1 MANQDFVGVPS
12 QVDARSLSRT
22 ATDFQRLRR
31 GLLINYIVLGAGAI
45 LMVVPFI
52 WMVSTSFKPQAETV
66 SFPPRLFPINPT
78 VANYIDVFDRANMGQ
93 LYWNTTFVS
102 VIKTI
107 LNIYTSALLGY
118 IFGKFVFRGR
128 DVIFYLLLST
138 WIIPFEVYLI
148 PLYLM
153 TVQVG
158 WADTFTALIVPEIFT
173 IYAMF
178 MFRQFMYTIPS
189 ELIDA
194 ARIDGAGEWYI
205 FHRII
210 IPLSKAALFTLIAFY
225 FMWNWNDFSL
235 APGRHLRS
243 RQIRHHRRP
252 RHIRRRILEPV
263 RCHHGRSQP
272 RHHPHPRSLHRR
284 PALHHRRRRPDR
296 PQGLMH
302 SPINLSFGPATLPI
316 LQAREVVVVGGS

>member
-12 QVDARSLSRT
+12 QVDTQALSRG
-22 ATDFQRLRR
+22 ATDFQRLSR
-31 GLLINYIVLGAGAI
+31 GLLFNYIILGAGAI

-52 WMVSTSFKPQAETV
+52 WMISTSFKPQAETV
-66 SFPPRLFPINPT
+66 SFPPRLLPINPT
-78 VANYIDVFDRANMGQ
+78 ISNYIDVFDRANMGR

-107 LNIYTSALLGY
+107 FNIYTSALLGY

-128 DVIFYLLLST
+128 DIIFYILLST

-158 WADTFTALIVPEIFT
+158 WADTYTALIVPEIFT

-178 MFRQFMYTIPS
+178 MFRQFMYTIPT

-210 IPLSKAALFTLIAFY
+210 IPLSRAALFTLIAFY
-225 FMWNWNDFSL
+225 FMWNWNDFLWPLVVISSHDKYVITVGLATFVGEFWNQYGVIMAGASL
-235 APGRHLRS
+235 A
-243 RQIRHHRRP
+243 I
-252 RHIRRRILEPV
+252 I
-263 RCHHGRSQP
+263 
-272 RHHPHPRSLHRR
+272 
-284 PALHHRRRRPDR
+284 
-296 PQGLMH
+296 
-302 SPINLSFGPATLPI
+302 PI
-316 LQAREVVVVGGS
+316 LALFIAVQRFIIEGVVLTGLKG

>member
-12 QVDARSLSRT
+12 QVDTQALSRG
-22 ATDFQRLRR
+22 ATEFRRLSR
-31 GLLINYIVLGAGAI
+31 GLLFNYLILGAGAI

-52 WMVSTSFKPQAETV
+52 WMISTSFKPQAETV
-66 SFPPRLFPINPT
+66 SFPPRLLPINPT
-78 VANYIDVFDRANMGQ
+78 ISNYIDVFDRANMGR

-107 LNIYTSALLGY
+107 FNIYTSALLGY

-128 DVIFYLLLST
+128 DIIFYFLLST

-173 IYAMF
+173 VYAMF
-178 MFRQFMYTIPS
+178 MFRQFMYTIPT
-189 ELIDA
+189 ELVDA

-225 FMWNWNDFSL
+225 FMWNWNDFLWPLVVISSHDKYVITVGLATFVGEFWNQYGVIMAGASL
-235 APGRHLRS
+235 A
-243 RQIRHHRRP
+243 I
-252 RHIRRRILEPV
+252 V
-263 RCHHGRSQP
+263 
-272 RHHPHPRSLHRR
+272 
-284 PALHHRRRRPDR
+284 
-296 PQGLMH
+296 
-302 SPINLSFGPATLPI
+302 PI
-316 LQAREVVVVGGS
+316 LALFIAVQRFIIEGVVLTGLKG

>member
-12 QVDARSLSRT
+12 QVDTQALSRG

-31 GLLINYIVLGAGAI
+31 GLLINYLVLGAGAI

-52 WMVSTSFKPQAETV
+52 WMISTSFKPQAETV
-66 SFPPRLFPINPT
+66 SFPPRLLPINPT
-78 VANYIDVFDRANMGQ
+78 ISNYIDVFDRANMGR
-93 LYWNTTFVS
+93 LYWNTTFIS

-107 LNIYTSALLGY
+107 FNIYTSALLGY

-128 DVIFYLLLST
+128 DIIFYILLST

-173 IYAMF
+173 VYAMF
-178 MFRQFMYTIPS
+178 MFRQFMYTIPT

-210 IPLSKAALFTLIAFY
+210 IPLSRAALFTLIAFY
-225 FMWNWNDFSL
+225 FMWNWNDFLWPLVVISSHDKYVITVGLATFVGEFWNQYGVIMAGASL
-235 APGRHLRS
+235 A
-243 RQIRHHRRP
+243 I
-252 RHIRRRILEPV
+252 I
-263 RCHHGRSQP
+263 
-272 RHHPHPRSLHRR
+272 
-284 PALHHRRRRPDR
+284 
-296 PQGLMH
+296 
-302 SPINLSFGPATLPI
+302 PI
-316 LQAREVVVVGGS
+316 LALFIAVQRFIIEGVVLTGLKG

>member
-1 MANQDFVGVPS
+1 MANQDIVGIPS
-12 QVDARSLSRT
+12 QVDTRSLNRG

-31 GLLINYIVLGAGAI
+31 GLLINYLVLGAGAI

-52 WMVSTSFKPQAETV
+52 WMISTSFKPQAETV

-78 VANYIDVFDRANMGQ
+78 ISNYIDVFDRANMGR
-93 LYWNTTFVS
+93 LYWNTTFIS

-107 LNIYTSALLGY
+107 FNIYTSALLGY

-128 DVIFYLLLST
+128 DIIFYILLST

-158 WADTFTALIVPEIFT
+158 WADTYTALIVPEIFT

-178 MFRQFMYTIPS
+178 MFRQFMYTIPT

-210 IPLSKAALFTLIAFY
+210 IPLSRAALFTLIAFY
-225 FMWNWNDFSL
+225 FMWNWNDFLWPLVVISSHDKYVITVGLATFVGEFWNQYGVIMAGASL
-235 APGRHLRS
+235 A
-243 RQIRHHRRP
+243 I
-252 RHIRRRILEPV
+252 V
-263 RCHHGRSQP
+263 
-272 RHHPHPRSLHRR
+272 
-284 PALHHRRRRPDR
+284 
-296 PQGLMH
+296 
-302 SPINLSFGPATLPI
+302 PI
-316 LQAREVVVVGGS
+316 LALFIAVQRFIIEGVVLTGLKG

>member
-12 QVDARSLSRT
+12 QVDTQA
-22 ATDFQRLRR
+22 LRR
-31 GLLINYIVLGAGAI
+31 GATEIRRLSRGTLFNYIILGAGAI

-52 WMVSTSFKPQAETV
+52 WMISTSFKPQAETV
-66 SFPPRLFPINPT
+66 SFPPRLLPINPT
-78 VANYIDVFDRANMGQ
+78 ISNYIDVFDRANMGR

-107 LNIYTSALLGY
+107 FNIYTSALLGY

-128 DVIFYLLLST
+128 DIIFYILLST

-158 WADTFTALIVPEIFT
+158 WANTYTALIVPEIFT
-173 IYAMF
+173 VYAMF
-178 MFRQFMYTIPS
+178 MFRQFMYTIPT
-189 ELIDA
+189 ELVDA

-225 FMWNWNDFSL
+225 FMWNWNDFLWPLVVIADQDKYVITVGLATFVGEYWSQHGVIMAGASL
-235 APGRHLRS
+235 A
-243 RQIRHHRRP
+243 I
-252 RHIRRRILEPV
+252 I
-263 RCHHGRSQP
+263 
-272 RHHPHPRSLHRR
+272 
-284 PALHHRRRRPDR
+284 
-296 PQGLMH
+296 
-302 SPINLSFGPATLPI
+302 PI
-316 LQAREVVVVGGS
+316 LVLFIAVQRFIIEGVVLTGLKG

>member
-12 QVDARSLSRT
+12 QIDTQALSRG
-22 ATDFQRLRR
+22 ATEFQRLSR
-31 GLLINYIVLGAGAI
+31 GMLFNYLILGAGAI

-52 WMVSTSFKPQAETV
+52 WMISTSFKPQAETV
-66 SFPPRLFPINPT
+66 SFPPRLLPINPT
-78 VANYIDVFDRANMGQ
+78 ISNYIDVFDRANMGR
-93 LYWNTTFVS
+93 LYWNTTFIS

-107 LNIYTSALLGY
+107 FNIYTSALLGY
-118 IFGKFVFRGR
+118 IFGKFIFRGR
-128 DVIFYLLLST
+128 DIIFYILLST

-158 WADTFTALIVPEIFT
+158 WADTFTALIVPEVFT
-173 IYAMF
+173 VYAMF

-189 ELIDA
+189 ELVDA

-225 FMWNWNDFSL
+225 FMWNWNDFLWPLVVISSHDKYVITVGLATFVGEYWNQYGVIMAGASL
-235 APGRHLRS
+235 A
-243 RQIRHHRRP
+243 I
-252 RHIRRRILEPV
+252 I
-263 RCHHGRSQP
+263 
-272 RHHPHPRSLHRR
+272 
-284 PALHHRRRRPDR
+284 
-296 PQGLMH
+296 
-302 SPINLSFGPATLPI
+302 PI
-316 LQAREVVVVGGS
+316 LALFIAVQRFIIEGVVLTGLKG

>member
-1 MANQDFVGVPS
+1 MANQDFVGIPS
-12 QVDARSLSRT
+12 QVDTRALNRG

-31 GLLINYIVLGAGAI
+31 GLLINYLVLGAGAI

-52 WMVSTSFKPQAETV
+52 WMISTSFKPQAETV

-78 VANYIDVFDRANMGQ
+78 ISNYIDVFDRANMGR
-93 LYWNTTFVS
+93 LYWNTTFIS

-107 LNIYTSALLGY
+107 FNIYTSALLGY
-118 IFGKFVFRGR
+118 IFGKFIFRGR
-128 DVIFYLLLST
+128 DIIFYILLST

-158 WADTFTALIVPEIFT
+158 WADTYTALIVPEIFT

-178 MFRQFMYTIPS
+178 MFRQFMYTIPT
-189 ELIDA
+189 ELVDA

-210 IPLSKAALFTLIAFY
+210 IPLSRAALFTLIAFY
-225 FMWNWNDFSL
+225 FMWNWNDFLWPLVVISSHDKYVITVGLATFVGEFWNQYGVIMAGASL
-235 APGRHLRS
+235 A
-243 RQIRHHRRP
+243 I
-252 RHIRRRILEPV
+252 V
-263 RCHHGRSQP
+263 
-272 RHHPHPRSLHRR
+272 
-284 PALHHRRRRPDR
+284 
-296 PQGLMH
+296 
-302 SPINLSFGPATLPI
+302 PI
-316 LQAREVVVVGGS
+316 LALFIAVQRFIIEGVVLTGLKG

>member
-12 QVDARSLSRT
+12 QVDARSLTRG

-45 LMVVPFI
+45 LMIVPFI
-52 WMVSTSFKPQAETV
+52 WMISTSFKPQAETV

-78 VANYIDVFDRANMGQ
+78 ISNYIDVFDRANMGQ
-93 LYWNTTFVS
+93 LYWNTTFIS

-107 LNIYTSALLGY
+107 FNIYTSALLGY

-128 DVIFYLLLST
+128 DIIFYILLST

-178 MFRQFMYTIPS
+178 MFRQFMYTIPT

-210 IPLSKAALFTLIAFY
+210 IPLSRAALFTLIAFY
-225 FMWNWNDFSL
+225 FMWNWNDFLWPLVVISSHDKYVITVGLATFVGEFWNQYGVIMAGASL
-235 APGRHLRS
+235 A
-243 RQIRHHRRP
+243 I
-252 RHIRRRILEPV
+252 I
-263 RCHHGRSQP
+263 
-272 RHHPHPRSLHRR
+272 
-284 PALHHRRRRPDR
+284 
-296 PQGLMH
+296 
-302 SPINLSFGPATLPI
+302 PI
-316 LQAREVVVVGGS
+316 LALFIAVQRFIIEGVVLTGLKG

>member
-1 MANQDFVGVPS
+1 MANQDFVGIPS
-12 QVDARSLSRT
+12 QVDTRALNRG

-31 GLLINYIVLGAGAI
+31 GLLINYLVLGAGAI

-52 WMVSTSFKPQAETV
+52 WMISTSFKPQAETV

-78 VANYIDVFDRANMGQ
+78 ISNYIDVFDRANMGR

-107 LNIYTSALLGY
+107 FNIYTSALLGY

-128 DVIFYLLLST
+128 DIIFYILLST

-158 WADTFTALIVPEIFT
+158 WADTYTALIVPEIFT

-178 MFRQFMYTIPS
+178 MFRQFMYTIPT
-189 ELIDA
+189 ELVDA

-210 IPLSKAALFTLIAFY
+210 IPLSRAALFTLIAFY
-225 FMWNWNDFSL
+225 FMWNWNDFLWPLVVISSHDKYVITVGLATFVGEFWNQYGVIMAGASL
-235 APGRHLRS
+235 A
-243 RQIRHHRRP
+243 I
-252 RHIRRRILEPV
+252 V
-263 RCHHGRSQP
+263 
-272 RHHPHPRSLHRR
+272 
-284 PALHHRRRRPDR
+284 
-296 PQGLMH
+296 
-302 SPINLSFGPATLPI
+302 PI
-316 LQAREVVVVGGS
+316 LALFIAVQRFIIEGVVLTGLKG

>member
-12 QVDARSLSRT
+12 QIDTQSLSG
-22 ATDFQRLRR
+22 ASSEFQRLRR
-31 GLLINYIVLGAGAI
+31 GLLFNYLVLGAGAI

-52 WMVSTSFKPQAETV
+52 WMISTSFKPQAETV

-78 VANYIDVFDRANMGQ
+78 ISNYIDVFDRANMGR
-93 LYWNTTFVS
+93 LYWNTTFIS
-102 VIKTI
+102 VIKTVF
-107 LNIYTSALLGY
+107 NIYTSALLGY

-128 DVIFYLLLST
+128 DIIFYILLST

-173 IYAMF
+173 VYAMF
-178 MFRQFMYTIPS
+178 MFRQFMYTIPT

-210 IPLSKAALFTLIAFY
+210 IPLSRAALFTLVAFY
-225 FMWNWNDFSL
+225 FMWNWNDFLWPLVVISDHDKYVITVGLATFVGEFWNQYGVIMAGASL
-235 APGRHLRS
+235 A
-243 RQIRHHRRP
+243 I
-252 RHIRRRILEPV
+252 I
-263 RCHHGRSQP
+263 
-272 RHHPHPRSLHRR
+272 
-284 PALHHRRRRPDR
+284 
-296 PQGLMH
+296 
-302 SPINLSFGPATLPI
+302 PI
-316 LQAREVVVVGGS
+316 LALFIAVQRFIIEGVVLTGLKG

>member
-1 MANQDFVGVPS
+1 MANQDFVGIPS
-12 QVDARSLSRT
+12 QVDTRALNRG

-31 GLLINYIVLGAGAI
+31 GLLINYLVLGAGAI

-52 WMVSTSFKPQAETV
+52 WMISTSFKPQAETV
-66 SFPPRLFPINPT
+66 SFPPRLLPINPT
-78 VANYIDVFDRANMGQ
+78 ISNYIDVFDRANMGR

-107 LNIYTSALLGY
+107 FNIYTSALLGY

-128 DVIFYLLLST
+128 DIIFYILLST

-158 WADTFTALIVPEIFT
+158 WADTYTALIVPEIFT

-178 MFRQFMYTIPS
+178 MFRQFMYTIPT
-189 ELIDA
+189 ELVDA

-210 IPLSKAALFTLIAFY
+210 IPLSRAALFTLIAFY
-225 FMWNWNDFSL
+225 FMWNWNDFLWPLVVISSHDKYVITVGLATFVGEFWNQYGVIMAGASL
-235 APGRHLRS
+235 A
-243 RQIRHHRRP
+243 I
-252 RHIRRRILEPV
+252 V
-263 RCHHGRSQP
+263 
-272 RHHPHPRSLHRR
+272 
-284 PALHHRRRRPDR
+284 
-296 PQGLMH
+296 
-302 SPINLSFGPATLPI
+302 PI
-316 LQAREVVVVGGS
+316 LALFIAVQRFIIEGVVLTGLKG

>member
-1 MANQDFVGVPS
+1 MANQDFVGAPS
-12 QVDARSLSRT
+12 QIDTQSLSSNT
-22 ATDFQRLRR
+22 SEFQRLRR
-31 GLLINYIVLGAGAI
+31 GLLFNYLILGAGAI

-78 VANYIDVFDRANMGQ
+78 ISNYIDVFDRANMGR
-93 LYWNTTFVS
+93 LYWNTIYLS

-107 LNIYTSALLGY
+107 FNIYTSALLGY

-128 DVIFYLLLST
+128 DIIFYVLLST

-158 WADTFTALIVPEIFT
+158 WADQYVALIVPEIFT

-178 MFRQFMYTIPS
+178 MFRQFMYTIPT

-210 IPLSKAALFTLIAFY
+210 IPLSRAALFTLIAFY
-225 FMWNWNDFSL
+225 FMWNWNDFLWPLVVISSHDKYVITVGLATFVGEFWNQYGVIMAGASL
-235 APGRHLRS
+235 A
-243 RQIRHHRRP
+243 I
-252 RHIRRRILEPV
+252 I
-263 RCHHGRSQP
+263 
-272 RHHPHPRSLHRR
+272 
-284 PALHHRRRRPDR
+284 
-296 PQGLMH
+296 
-302 SPINLSFGPATLPI
+302 PI
-316 LQAREVVVVGGS
+316 LALFIAVQRFIIEGVVLTGLKG

>member
-1 MANQDFVGVPS
+1 MANQDFVGIPS
-12 QVDARSLSRT
+12 QVDTRALNRG

-31 GLLINYIVLGAGAI
+31 GLLINYLVLGAGAI

-52 WMVSTSFKPQAETV
+52 WMISTSFKPQAETV

-78 VANYIDVFDRANMGQ
+78 ISNYIDVFDRANMGR
-93 LYWNTTFVS
+93 LYWNTTFIS
-102 VIKTI
+102 VVKTVF
-107 LNIYTSALLGY
+107 NIYTSALLGY

-128 DVIFYLLLST
+128 DIIFYILLST

-158 WADTFTALIVPEIFT
+158 WADTYTALIVPEIFT

-178 MFRQFMYTIPS
+178 MFRQFMYTIPT

-210 IPLSKAALFTLIAFY
+210 IPLSRAALFTLIAFY
-225 FMWNWNDFSL
+225 FMWNWNDFLWPLVVISSHDKYVITVGLATFVGEFWNQYGVIMAGASL
-235 APGRHLRS
+235 A
-243 RQIRHHRRP
+243 I
-252 RHIRRRILEPV
+252 I
-263 RCHHGRSQP
+263 
-272 RHHPHPRSLHRR
+272 
-284 PALHHRRRRPDR
+284 
-296 PQGLMH
+296 
-302 SPINLSFGPATLPI
+302 PI
-316 LQAREVVVVGGS
+316 LALFIAVQRFIIEGVVLTGLKG

>member
-12 QVDARSLSRT
+12 QVDARSLTRG

-45 LMVVPFI
+45 LMIVPFI
-52 WMVSTSFKPQAETV
+52 WMISTSFKPQAETV

-78 VANYIDVFDRANMGQ
+78 VSNYIDVFDRANMGQ
-93 LYWNTTFVS
+93 LYWNTTFIS

-107 LNIYTSALLGY
+107 FNIYTSALLGY

-128 DVIFYLLLST
+128 DIIFYILLST

-178 MFRQFMYTIPS
+178 MFRQFMYTIPT

-210 IPLSKAALFTLIAFY
+210 IPLSRAALFTLIAFY
-225 FMWNWNDFSL
+225 FMWNWNDFLWPLVVISSHDKYVITVGLATFVGEFWNQYGVIMAGASL
-235 APGRHLRS
+235 A
-243 RQIRHHRRP
+243 I
-252 RHIRRRILEPV
+252 I
-263 RCHHGRSQP
+263 
-272 RHHPHPRSLHRR
+272 
-284 PALHHRRRRPDR
+284 
-296 PQGLMH
+296 
-302 SPINLSFGPATLPI
+302 PI
-316 LQAREVVVVGGS
+316 LALFIAVQRFIIEGVVLTGLKG

>member
-1 MANQDFVGVPS
+1 MANQDFVGIPS
-12 QVDARSLSRT
+12 QVDTRALNRGAS
-22 ATDFQRLRR
+22 DFQRLRR
-31 GLLINYIVLGAGAI
+31 GLLFNYLILGAGAI

-52 WMVSTSFKPQAETV
+52 WMISTSFKPQAETV

-78 VANYIDVFDRANMGQ
+78 ISNYIDVFDRANMGR
-93 LYWNTTFVS
+93 LYWNTTFIS
-102 VIKTI
+102 VIKTVF
-107 LNIYTSALLGY
+107 NIYTSALLGY

-128 DVIFYLLLST
+128 DIIFYILLST

-158 WADTFTALIVPEIFT
+158 WANTYTALIVPEIFT
-173 IYAMF
+173 VYAMF
-178 MFRQFMYTIPS
+178 MFRQFMYTIPT

-225 FMWNWNDFSL
+225 FMWNWNDFLWPLVVIADQDKYVITVGLATFVGEYWSQYGVIMAGASL
-235 APGRHLRS
+235 A
-243 RQIRHHRRP
+243 I
-252 RHIRRRILEPV
+252 I
-263 RCHHGRSQP
+263 
-272 RHHPHPRSLHRR
+272 
-284 PALHHRRRRPDR
+284 
-296 PQGLMH
+296 
-302 SPINLSFGPATLPI
+302 PI
-316 LQAREVVVVGGS
+316 LALFIAVQRFIIEGVVLTGLKG

>member
-12 QVDARSLSRT
+12 QVDTQALSRG
-22 ATDFQRLRR
+22 ATEIRRLSR
-31 GLLINYIVLGAGAI
+31 GTLFNYIILGAGAI

-78 VANYIDVFDRANMGQ
+78 ISNYIDVFDRANMGR

-107 LNIYTSALLGY
+107 FNIYTSALLGY
-118 IFGKFVFRGR
+118 IFGKFIFRGR
-128 DVIFYLLLST
+128 DIIFYILLST

-158 WADTFTALIVPEIFT
+158 WANTYTALIVPEIFT
-173 IYAMF
+173 VYAMF
-178 MFRQFMYTIPS
+178 MFRQFMYTIPT
-189 ELIDA
+189 ELVDA

-225 FMWNWNDFSL
+225 FMWNWNDFLWPLVVISSHDKYVITVGLATFVGEYWNQYGVIMAGASL
-235 APGRHLRS
+235 A
-243 RQIRHHRRP
+243 I
-252 RHIRRRILEPV
+252 I
-263 RCHHGRSQP
+263 
-272 RHHPHPRSLHRR
+272 
-284 PALHHRRRRPDR
+284 
-296 PQGLMH
+296 
-302 SPINLSFGPATLPI
+302 PI
-316 LQAREVVVVGGS
+316 LALFIAVQRFIIEGVVLTGLKG

>member
-12 QVDARSLSRT
+12 QVDTQALSRG
-22 ATDFQRLRR
+22 ATDFQRLSR
-31 GLLINYIVLGAGAI
+31 GLLFNYIILGAGAI

-52 WMVSTSFKPQAETV
+52 WMISTSFKPQAETV
-66 SFPPRLFPINPT
+66 SFPPRLLPINPT
-78 VANYIDVFDRANMGQ
+78 ISNYIDVFDRANMGR
-93 LYWNTTFVS
+93 LYWNTTFIS

-107 LNIYTSALLGY
+107 FNIYTSALLGY

-128 DVIFYLLLST
+128 DIIFYILLST

-158 WADTFTALIVPEIFT
+158 WADTYTALIVPEIFT

-178 MFRQFMYTIPS
+178 MFRQFMYTIPT

-210 IPLSKAALFTLIAFY
+210 IPLSRAALFTLIAFY
-225 FMWNWNDFSL
+225 FMWNWNDFLWPLVVISSHDKYVITVGLATFVGEFWNQYGVIMAGASL
-235 APGRHLRS
+235 A
-243 RQIRHHRRP
+243 I
-252 RHIRRRILEPV
+252 V
-263 RCHHGRSQP
+263 
-272 RHHPHPRSLHRR
+272 
-284 PALHHRRRRPDR
+284 
-296 PQGLMH
+296 
-302 SPINLSFGPATLPI
+302 PI
-316 LQAREVVVVGGS
+316 LALFIAVQRFIIEGVVLTGLKG

>member
-1 MANQDFVGVPS
+1 MANQDFVGIPS
-12 QVDARSLSRT
+12 QVDTRSLSRG

-31 GLLINYIVLGAGAI
+31 GLLINYLVLGAGAI

-52 WMVSTSFKPQAETV
+52 WMISTSFKPQAETV

-78 VANYIDVFDRANMGQ
+78 ISNYIDVFDRANMGR
-93 LYWNTTFVS
+93 LYWNTTFIS
-102 VIKTI
+102 VVKTVF
-107 LNIYTSALLGY
+107 NIYTSALLGY

-128 DVIFYLLLST
+128 DIIFYILLST

-158 WADTFTALIVPEIFT
+158 WADTYTALIVPEIFT

-178 MFRQFMYTIPS
+178 MFRQFMYTIPT

-210 IPLSKAALFTLIAFY
+210 IPLSRAALFTLIAFY
-225 FMWNWNDFSL
+225 FMWNWNDFLWPLVVISSHDKYVITVGLATFVGEFWNQYGVIMAGASL
-235 APGRHLRS
+235 A
-243 RQIRHHRRP
+243 I
-252 RHIRRRILEPV
+252 V
-263 RCHHGRSQP
+263 
-272 RHHPHPRSLHRR
+272 
-284 PALHHRRRRPDR
+284 
-296 PQGLMH
+296 
-302 SPINLSFGPATLPI
+302 PI
-316 LQAREVVVVGGS
+316 LALFIAVQRFIIEGVVLTGLKG

>member
-1 MANQDFVGVPS
+1 MANQDFVGIPS
-12 QVDARSLSRT
+12 QVDTRALNRG

-31 GLLINYIVLGAGAI
+31 GLLINYLVLGAGAI
-45 LMVVPFI
+45 LMIVPFI
-52 WMVSTSFKPQAETV
+52 WMISTSFKPQAETV

-78 VANYIDVFDRANMGQ
+78 ISNYIDVFDRANMGR
-93 LYWNTTFVS
+93 LYWNTTFIS
-102 VIKTI
+102 VIKTVF
-107 LNIYTSALLGY
+107 NIYTSALLGY

-128 DVIFYLLLST
+128 DIIFYILLST

-158 WADTFTALIVPEIFT
+158 WADTYTALIVPEIFT

-178 MFRQFMYTIPS
+178 MFRQFMYTIPT

-210 IPLSKAALFTLIAFY
+210 IPLSRAALFTLIAFY
-225 FMWNWNDFSL
+225 FMWNWNDFLWPLVVISSHDKYVITVGLATFVGEFWNQYGVIMAGASL
-235 APGRHLRS
+235 A
-243 RQIRHHRRP
+243 I
-252 RHIRRRILEPV
+252 I
-263 RCHHGRSQP
+263 
-272 RHHPHPRSLHRR
+272 
-284 PALHHRRRRPDR
+284 
-296 PQGLMH
+296 
-302 SPINLSFGPATLPI
+302 PI
-316 LQAREVVVVGGS
+316 LALFIAVQRFIIEGVVLTGLKG

>member
-12 QVDARSLSRT
+12 QVDARSLTRG

-45 LMVVPFI
+45 LMIVPFI
-52 WMVSTSFKPQAETV
+52 WMISTSFKPQAETV

-78 VANYIDVFDRANMGQ
+78 ISNYIDVFDRANMGQ
-93 LYWNTTFVS
+93 LYWNTTFIS
-102 VIKTI
+102 VIKTVF
-107 LNIYTSALLGY
+107 NIYTSALLGY

-128 DVIFYLLLST
+128 DIIFYILLST

-178 MFRQFMYTIPS
+178 MFRQFMYTIPT

-210 IPLSKAALFTLIAFY
+210 IPLSRAALFTLIAFY
-225 FMWNWNDFSL
+225 FMWNWNDFLWPLVVISSHDKYVITVGLATFVGEFWNQYGVIMAGASL
-235 APGRHLRS
+235 A
-243 RQIRHHRRP
+243 I
-252 RHIRRRILEPV
+252 I
-263 RCHHGRSQP
+263 
-272 RHHPHPRSLHRR
+272 
-284 PALHHRRRRPDR
+284 
-296 PQGLMH
+296 
-302 SPINLSFGPATLPI
+302 PI
-316 LQAREVVVVGGS
+316 LALFIAVQRFIIEGVVLTGLKG

>member
-1 MANQDFVGVPS
+1 MANQDFVGIPS
-12 QVDARSLSRT
+12 QVDTRALNRG

-31 GLLINYIVLGAGAI
+31 GLLINYLVLGAGAI

-52 WMVSTSFKPQAETV
+52 WMISTSFKPQAETV

-78 VANYIDVFDRANMGQ
+78 FSNYIDVFDRANMGR
-93 LYWNTTFVS
+93 LYWNTTFIS
-102 VIKTI
+102 IIKTI
-107 LNIYTSALLGY
+107 FNIYTSALLGY

-128 DVIFYLLLST
+128 DIIFYILLST

-158 WADTFTALIVPEIFT
+158 WADTYTALIVPEIFT

-178 MFRQFMYTIPS
+178 MFRQFMYTIPT

-210 IPLSKAALFTLIAFY
+210 IPLSRAALFTLIAFY
-225 FMWNWNDFSL
+225 FMWNWNDFLWPLVVISSHDKYVITVGLATFVGEFWNQYGVIMAGASL
-235 APGRHLRS
+235 A
-243 RQIRHHRRP
+243 I
-252 RHIRRRILEPV
+252 I
-263 RCHHGRSQP
+263 
-272 RHHPHPRSLHRR
+272 
-284 PALHHRRRRPDR
+284 
-296 PQGLMH
+296 
-302 SPINLSFGPATLPI
+302 PI
-316 LQAREVVVVGGS
+316 LALFIAVQRFIIEGVVLTGLKG

>member
-12 QVDARSLSRT
+12 QVDARSLTRG

-31 GLLINYIVLGAGAI
+31 GLLINYIILGAGAI
-45 LMVVPFI
+45 LMIVPFI
-52 WMVSTSFKPQAETV
+52 WMISTSFKPQAETV

-78 VANYIDVFDRANMGQ
+78 ISNYIDVFDRANMGQ
-93 LYWNTTFVS
+93 LYWNTTFIS

-107 LNIYTSALLGY
+107 FNIYTSALLGY

-128 DVIFYLLLST
+128 DIIFYILLST

-178 MFRQFMYTIPS
+178 MFRQFMYTIPT

-210 IPLSKAALFTLIAFY
+210 IPLSRAALFTLIAFY
-225 FMWNWNDFSL
+225 FMWNWNDFLWPLVVISSHDKYVITVGLATFVGEFWNQYGVIMAGASL
-235 APGRHLRS
+235 A
-243 RQIRHHRRP
+243 I
-252 RHIRRRILEPV
+252 I
-263 RCHHGRSQP
+263 
-272 RHHPHPRSLHRR
+272 
-284 PALHHRRRRPDR
+284 
-296 PQGLMH
+296 
-302 SPINLSFGPATLPI
+302 PI
-316 LQAREVVVVGGS
+316 LALFIAVQRFIIEGVVLTGLKG

>member
-12 QVDARSLSRT
+12 QVDARSLTRG

-31 GLLINYIVLGAGAI
+31 GLLINYIILGAGAI
-45 LMVVPFI
+45 LMIVPFI
-52 WMVSTSFKPQAETV
+52 WMISTSFKPQAETV

-78 VANYIDVFDRANMGQ
+78 ISNYIDVFDRANMGQ
-93 LYWNTTFVS
+93 LYWNTTFIS

-107 LNIYTSALLGY
+107 FNIYTSALLGY

-128 DVIFYLLLST
+128 DIIFYILLST

-158 WADTFTALIVPEIFT
+158 WADTYTALIVPEIFT

-178 MFRQFMYTIPS
+178 MFRQFMYTIPT

-210 IPLSKAALFTLIAFY
+210 IPLSRAALFTLIAFY
-225 FMWNWNDFSL
+225 FMWNWNDFLWPLVVISSHDKYVITVGLATFVGEFWNQYGVIMAGASL
-235 APGRHLRS
+235 A
-243 RQIRHHRRP
+243 I
-252 RHIRRRILEPV
+252 I
-263 RCHHGRSQP
+263 
-272 RHHPHPRSLHRR
+272 
-284 PALHHRRRRPDR
+284 
-296 PQGLMH
+296 
-302 SPINLSFGPATLPI
+302 PI
-316 LQAREVVVVGGS
+316 LALFIAVQRFIIEGVVLTGLKG

>member
-12 QVDARSLSRT
+12 QVDTQVLSRG
-22 ATDFQRLRR
+22 ATDFQRLSR
-31 GLLINYIVLGAGAI
+31 GLLFNYIILGAGAI

-52 WMVSTSFKPQAETV
+52 WMISTSFKPQAETV
-66 SFPPRLFPINPT
+66 SFPPRLLPINPT
-78 VANYIDVFDRANMGQ
+78 ISNYIDVFDRANMGR

-107 LNIYTSALLGY
+107 FNIYTSALLGY

-128 DVIFYLLLST
+128 DIIFYILLST

-158 WADTFTALIVPEIFT
+158 WADTYTALIVPEIFT

-178 MFRQFMYTIPS
+178 MFRQFMYTIPT
-189 ELIDA
+189 ELVDA

-210 IPLSKAALFTLIAFY
+210 IPLSRAALFTLIAFY
-225 FMWNWNDFSL
+225 FMWNWNDFLWPLVVISSHDKYVITVGLATFVGEYWNQYGVIMAGASL
-235 APGRHLRS
+235 A
-243 RQIRHHRRP
+243 I
-252 RHIRRRILEPV
+252 I
-263 RCHHGRSQP
+263 
-272 RHHPHPRSLHRR
+272 
-284 PALHHRRRRPDR
+284 
-296 PQGLMH
+296 
-302 SPINLSFGPATLPI
+302 PI
-316 LQAREVVVVGGS
+316 LALFIAVQRFIIEGVVLTGLKG

>member
-12 QVDARSLSRT
+12 QVETQA
-22 ATDFQRLRR
+22 LRR
-31 GLLINYIVLGAGAI
+31 GATEIRRLSRGTLFNYIILGAGAI

-78 VANYIDVFDRANMGQ
+78 ISNYIDVFDRANMGR

-107 LNIYTSALLGY
+107 FNIYTSALLGY

-128 DVIFYLLLST
+128 DIIFYILLST

-158 WADTFTALIVPEIFT
+158 WANTYTALIVPEIFT
-173 IYAMF
+173 VYAMF
-178 MFRQFMYTIPS
+178 MFRQFMYTIPT
-189 ELIDA
+189 ELVDA

-225 FMWNWNDFSL
+225 FMWNWNDFLWPLVVIADQDKYVITVGLATFVGEYWSQHGVIMAGASL
-235 APGRHLRS
+235 A
-243 RQIRHHRRP
+243 I
-252 RHIRRRILEPV
+252 I
-263 RCHHGRSQP
+263 
-272 RHHPHPRSLHRR
+272 
-284 PALHHRRRRPDR
+284 
-296 PQGLMH
+296 
-302 SPINLSFGPATLPI
+302 PI
-316 LQAREVVVVGGS
+316 LVLFIAVQRFIIEGVVLTGLKG

>member
-1 MANQDFVGVPS
+1 MANQDFVGIPS
-12 QVDARSLSRT
+12 QVDTRALNRGAS
-22 ATDFQRLRR
+22 DFQRLRR
-31 GLLINYIVLGAGAI
+31 GLLFNYLILGAGAI
-45 LMVVPFI
+45 LMIVPFI
-52 WMVSTSFKPQAETV
+52 WMISTSFKPQAETV

-78 VANYIDVFDRANMGQ
+78 ISNYIDVFDRANMGR
-93 LYWNTTFVS
+93 LYWNTTFIS
-102 VIKTI
+102 VIKTVF
-107 LNIYTSALLGY
+107 NIYTSALLGY

-128 DVIFYLLLST
+128 DVIFYILLST

-158 WADTFTALIVPEIFT
+158 LANTYTALIVPEIFT

-178 MFRQFMYTIPS
+178 MFRQFMYTIPT

-225 FMWNWNDFSL
+225 FMWNWNDFLWPLVVIADQDKYVITVGLATFVGEYWSQYGVIMAGASL
-235 APGRHLRS
+235 A
-243 RQIRHHRRP
+243 I
-252 RHIRRRILEPV
+252 I
-263 RCHHGRSQP
+263 
-272 RHHPHPRSLHRR
+272 
-284 PALHHRRRRPDR
+284 
-296 PQGLMH
+296 
-302 SPINLSFGPATLPI
+302 PI
-316 LQAREVVVVGGS
+316 LALFIAVQRFIIEGVVLTGLKG

>member
-12 QVDARSLSRT
+12 QVDARSLTRG

-45 LMVVPFI
+45 LMIVPFI
-52 WMVSTSFKPQAETV
+52 WMISTSFKPQAETV

-78 VANYIDVFDRANMGQ
+78 VSNYIDVFDRANMGQ
-93 LYWNTTFVS
+93 LYWNTTFIS

-107 LNIYTSALLGY
+107 FNIYTSALLGY

-128 DVIFYLLLST
+128 DIIFYILLST

-158 WADTFTALIVPEIFT
+158 WADTYTALIVPEIFT

-178 MFRQFMYTIPS
+178 MFRQFMYTIPT

-210 IPLSKAALFTLIAFY
+210 IPLSRAALFTLIAFY
-225 FMWNWNDFSL
+225 FMWNWNDFLWPLVVISSHDKYVITVGLATFVGEFWNQYGVIMAGASL
-235 APGRHLRS
+235 A
-243 RQIRHHRRP
+243 I
-252 RHIRRRILEPV
+252 I
-263 RCHHGRSQP
+263 
-272 RHHPHPRSLHRR
+272 
-284 PALHHRRRRPDR
+284 
-296 PQGLMH
+296 
-302 SPINLSFGPATLPI
+302 PI
-316 LQAREVVVVGGS
+316 LALFIAVQRFIIEGVVLTGLKG

>member
-12 QVDARSLSRT
+12 QVDARSLTRG

-31 GLLINYIVLGAGAI
+31 DLLINYIILGAGAI
-45 LMVVPFI
+45 LMIVPFI
-52 WMVSTSFKPQAETV
+52 WMISTSFKPQAETV

-78 VANYIDVFDRANMGQ
+78 ISNYIDVFDRANMGQ
-93 LYWNTTFVS
+93 LYWNTTFIS

-107 LNIYTSALLGY
+107 FNIYTSALLGY

-128 DVIFYLLLST
+128 DIIFYILLST

-158 WADTFTALIVPEIFT
+158 WADTYTALIVPEIFT

-178 MFRQFMYTIPS
+178 MFRQFMYTIPT

-210 IPLSKAALFTLIAFY
+210 IPLSRAALFTLIAFY
-225 FMWNWNDFSL
+225 FMWNWNDFLWPLVVISSHDKYVITVGLATFVGEFWNQYGVIMAGASL
-235 APGRHLRS
+235 A
-243 RQIRHHRRP
+243 I
-252 RHIRRRILEPV
+252 I
-263 RCHHGRSQP
+263 
-272 RHHPHPRSLHRR
+272 
-284 PALHHRRRRPDR
+284 
-296 PQGLMH
+296 
-302 SPINLSFGPATLPI
+302 PI
-316 LQAREVVVVGGS
+316 LALFIAVQRFIIEGVVLTGLKG

>member
-12 QVDARSLSRT
+12 QVDTQA
-22 ATDFQRLRR
+22 LRR
-31 GLLINYIVLGAGAI
+31 GATEIRRLSRGTLFNYIILGAGAI

-52 WMVSTSFKPQAETV
+52 WMISTSFKPQAETV
-66 SFPPRLFPINPT
+66 SYPPRLLPINPT
-78 VANYIDVFDRANMGQ
+78 ISNYIDVFDRANMGR

-107 LNIYTSALLGY
+107 FNIYTSALLGY

-128 DVIFYLLLST
+128 DIIFYILLST

-158 WADTFTALIVPEIFT
+158 WANTYTALIVPEIFT
-173 IYAMF
+173 VYAMF
-178 MFRQFMYTIPS
+178 MFRQFMYTIPT
-189 ELIDA
+189 ELVDA

-225 FMWNWNDFSL
+225 FMWNWNDFLWPLVVIADQDKYVITVGLATFVGEYWSQHGVIMAGASL
-235 APGRHLRS
+235 A
-243 RQIRHHRRP
+243 I
-252 RHIRRRILEPV
+252 I
-263 RCHHGRSQP
+263 
-272 RHHPHPRSLHRR
+272 
-284 PALHHRRRRPDR
+284 
-296 PQGLMH
+296 
-302 SPINLSFGPATLPI
+302 PI
-316 LQAREVVVVGGS
+316 LVLFIAVQRFIIEGVVLTGLKG

>member
-1 MANQDFVGVPS
+1 MANQDFVGIPS
-12 QVDARSLSRT
+12 QVDTRSLNRG

-31 GLLINYIVLGAGAI
+31 GLLINYLVLGAGAI

-52 WMVSTSFKPQAETV
+52 WMISTSFKPQAETV

-78 VANYIDVFDRANMGQ
+78 ISNYIDVFDRANMGR
-93 LYWNTTFVS
+93 LYWNTTFIS

-107 LNIYTSALLGY
+107 FNIYTSALLGY

-128 DVIFYLLLST
+128 DIIFYILLST

-158 WADTFTALIVPEIFT
+158 WADTYTALIVPEIFT

-178 MFRQFMYTIPS
+178 MFRQFMYTIPT

-210 IPLSKAALFTLIAFY
+210 IPLSRAALFTLIAFY
-225 FMWNWNDFSL
+225 FMWNWNDFLWPLVVISSHDKYVITVGLATFVGEFWNQYGVIMAGASL
-235 APGRHLRS
+235 A
-243 RQIRHHRRP
+243 I
-252 RHIRRRILEPV
+252 V
-263 RCHHGRSQP
+263 
-272 RHHPHPRSLHRR
+272 
-284 PALHHRRRRPDR
+284 
-296 PQGLMH
+296 
-302 SPINLSFGPATLPI
+302 PI
-316 LQAREVVVVGGS
+316 LALFIAVQRFIIEGVVLTGLKG

>member
-12 QVDARSLSRT
+12 QVDTQALSRG
-22 ATDFQRLRR
+22 ATDFQRLSR
-31 GLLINYIVLGAGAI
+31 GLLFNYIILGAGAI

-52 WMVSTSFKPQAETV
+52 WMISTSFKPQAETV
-66 SFPPRLFPINPT
+66 SFPPRLLPINPT
-78 VANYIDVFDRANMGQ
+78 ISNYIDVFDRANMGR

-107 LNIYTSALLGY
+107 FNIYTSALLGY

-128 DVIFYLLLST
+128 DIIFYILLST

-178 MFRQFMYTIPS
+178 MFRQFMYTIPT

-210 IPLSKAALFTLIAFY
+210 IPLSRAALFTLIAFY
-225 FMWNWNDFSL
+225 FMWNWNDFLWPLVVISSHDKYVITVGLATFVGEFWNQYGVIMAGASL
-235 APGRHLRS
+235 A
-243 RQIRHHRRP
+243 I
-252 RHIRRRILEPV
+252 I
-263 RCHHGRSQP
+263 
-272 RHHPHPRSLHRR
+272 
-284 PALHHRRRRPDR
+284 
-296 PQGLMH
+296 
-302 SPINLSFGPATLPI
+302 PI
-316 LQAREVVVVGGS
+316 LALFIAVQRFIIEGVVLTGLKG

>member
-1 MANQDFVGVPS
+1 MANQDFVGIPS
-12 QVDARSLSRT
+12 QVDTRALNRG

-31 GLLINYIVLGAGAI
+31 GLLINYLVLGAGAI

-52 WMVSTSFKPQAETV
+52 WMISTSFKPQAETV

-78 VANYIDVFDRANMGQ
+78 ISNYIDVFDRANMGR
-93 LYWNTTFVS
+93 LYWNTTFIS
-102 VIKTI
+102 VIKTVF
-107 LNIYTSALLGY
+107 NIYTSALLGY

-128 DVIFYLLLST
+128 DIIFYILLST

-158 WADTFTALIVPEIFT
+158 WADTYTALIVPEIFT

-178 MFRQFMYTIPS
+178 MFRQFMYTIPT

-210 IPLSKAALFTLIAFY
+210 IPLSRAALFTLIAFY
-225 FMWNWNDFSL
+225 FMWNWNDFLWPLVVISSHDKYVITVGLATFVGEFWNQYGVIMAGASL
-235 APGRHLRS
+235 A
-243 RQIRHHRRP
+243 I
-252 RHIRRRILEPV
+252 I
-263 RCHHGRSQP
+263 
-272 RHHPHPRSLHRR
+272 
-284 PALHHRRRRPDR
+284 
-296 PQGLMH
+296 
-302 SPINLSFGPATLPI
+302 PI
-316 LQAREVVVVGGS
+316 LALFIAVQRFIIEGVVLTGLKG

>member
-12 QVDARSLSRT
+12 QVDTQALSRG
-22 ATDFQRLRR
+22 ATEFRRLTR
-31 GLLINYIVLGAGAI
+31 GMLFNYIILGAGAI

-52 WMVSTSFKPQAETV
+52 WMISTSFKPQAETV
-66 SFPPRLFPINPT
+66 SFPPRLLPINPT
-78 VANYIDVFDRANMGQ
+78 ISNYIDVFDRANMGR

-107 LNIYTSALLGY
+107 FNIYTSALLGY

-128 DVIFYLLLST
+128 DIIFYILLST

-173 IYAMF
+173 VYAMF
-178 MFRQFMYTIPS
+178 MFRQFMYTIPT

-210 IPLSKAALFTLIAFY
+210 IPLSRAALFTLIAFY
-225 FMWNWNDFSL
+225 FMWNWNDFLWPLVVISSHDKYVITVGLATFVGEFWNQYGVIMAGASL
-235 APGRHLRS
+235 A
-243 RQIRHHRRP
+243 I
-252 RHIRRRILEPV
+252 V
-263 RCHHGRSQP
+263 
-272 RHHPHPRSLHRR
+272 
-284 PALHHRRRRPDR
+284 
-296 PQGLMH
+296 
-302 SPINLSFGPATLPI
+302 PI
-316 LQAREVVVVGGS
+316 LALFIAVQRFIIEGVVLTGLKG

>member
-1 MANQDFVGVPS
+1 MANQDFVGIPS
-12 QVDARSLSRT
+12 QVDTRALNRG

-31 GLLINYIVLGAGAI
+31 GLLINYLVLGAGAI

-52 WMVSTSFKPQAETV
+52 WMISTSFKPQAETV

-78 VANYIDVFDRANMGQ
+78 ISNYIDVFDRANMGR
-93 LYWNTTFVS
+93 LYWNTTFIS

-107 LNIYTSALLGY
+107 FNIYTSALLGY
-118 IFGKFVFRGR
+118 IFGKFIFRGR
-128 DVIFYLLLST
+128 DIIFYILLST

-158 WADTFTALIVPEIFT
+158 WADTYTALIVPEIFT

-178 MFRQFMYTIPS
+178 MFRQFMYTIPT

-210 IPLSKAALFTLIAFY
+210 IPLSRAALFTLIAFY
-225 FMWNWNDFSL
+225 FMWNWNDFLWPLVVISSHDKYVITVGLATFVGEFWNQYGVIMAGASL
-235 APGRHLRS
+235 A
-243 RQIRHHRRP
+243 I
-252 RHIRRRILEPV
+252 I
-263 RCHHGRSQP
+263 
-272 RHHPHPRSLHRR
+272 
-284 PALHHRRRRPDR
+284 
-296 PQGLMH
+296 
-302 SPINLSFGPATLPI
+302 PI
-316 LQAREVVVVGGS
+316 LALFIAVQRFIIEGVVLTGLKG